1 MVFWRDG
8 SWLVDCTD
16 SGLTSGGSL
25 ACAEFDL
32 YKPAGDRP
40 AGGDSVV
47 CGVVFGFGRQFYAN
61 FLYRK
66 NVLAPACHRR
76 KSAAL
81 FMAAG
86 DAARGLGVGAAMS
99 ELVAPTRCA

>member
-16 SGLTSGGSL
+16 SGLTGGSGI
-25 ACAEFDL
+25 ACDESDL
-32 YKPAGDRP
+32 YEPAGDRT
-40 AGGDSVV
+40 AGGDSLV
-47 CGVVFGFGRQFYAN
+47 CGVVFGFGRQFYVN
-61 FLYRK
+61 FLYYK
-66 NVLAPACHRR
+66 NVFAPARHRC

-86 DAARGLGVGAAMS
+86 DAARGLGVGAVVF